1 NFCSKII
8 HREVL
13 FSVNWLSLTLFYRR
27 DFLFCMDFFIYTKY
41 FILSNNTVEENNYLK
56 KASKFVYKIQKN
68 YKTFIIAPYN
78 YATIQENN
86 KEFFIGQKVYPNF
99 EDGSVAKF

>member
-41 FILSNNTVEENNYLK
+41 FILSINLFTINNLSYIF
-56 KASKFVYKIQKN
+56 SFYKIHLL
-68 YKTFIIAPYN
+68 
-78 YATIQENN
+78 
-86 KEFFIGQKVYPNF
+86 
-99 EDGSVAKF
+99 

>member
-41 FILSNNTVEENNYLK
+41 FILSFSFGMRKTLESSPDSCVKCYTMFLP
-56 KASKFVYKIQKN
+56 FLLIKIDV
-68 YKTFIIAPYN
+68 F
-78 YATIQENN
+78 
-86 KEFFIGQKVYPNF
+86 
-99 EDGSVAKF
+99 S